1 MVSAAGFKAGGVK
14 TGSITAAWQANI
26 GNVAAD
32 LCISIECWS
41 SWSCCKFQG
50 KAAVCV
56 GVLAAA
62 GFEADGEAAVWQE
75 KIGNVAGV
83 LDLVACT
90 KAVVGVEATGVGA
103 VATAPSMLSAAV
115 FKAGG
120 VKAGSIAAFG
130 KKILAMLQLDPSLQH
145 LPLIVHHTI
154 RLKWNVKVI
163 TWTKIDNRGTEDQ
176 NNLDQELLYL

>member
-1 MVSAAGFKAGGVK
+1 MGVLQLPGK
-14 TGSITAAWQANI
+14 LILAMSQQIFASLQSVGVL
-26 GNVAAD
+26 G
-32 LCISIECWS
+32 
-41 SWSCCKFQG
+41 QG

-56 GVLAAA
+56 GVVATA
-62 GFEADGEAAVWQE
+62 GGEAAVWQE

-103 VATAPSMLSAAV
+103 VATAPSMLSAAG

-130 KKILAMLQLDPSLQH
+130 KTILAMLQLDPSLHLCRVLEFLIQLQVSRLRLELQKNFPLQPQH
-145 LPLIVHHTI
+145 VGSLNVFSRKSNSRITNVRLSVH
-154 RLKWNVKVI
+154 LSVLQNI
-163 TWTKIDNRGTEDQ
+163 T
-176 NNLDQELLYL
+176 

>member
-56 GVLAAA
+56 GVVA
-62 GFEADGEAAVWQE
+62 AAVWQE

-103 VATAPSMLSAAV
+103 VATAPSMLSC
-115 FKAGG
+115 
-120 VKAGSIAAFG
+120 SWI
-130 KKILAMLQLDPSLQH
+130 
-145 LPLIVHHTI
+145 
-154 RLKWNVKVI
+154 
-163 TWTKIDNRGTEDQ
+163 
-176 NNLDQELLYL
+176 

>member
-56 GVLAAA
+56 GVVAAA
-62 GFEADGEAAVWQE
+62 GFEAGGEAAVWQE

-103 VATAPSMLSAAV
+103 VATAPSMHSAAG
-115 FKAGG
+115 FKARG

-130 KKILAMLQLDPSLQH
+130 KTILAMLQLDPSLH
-145 LPLIVHHTI
+145 LCRVLEFLI
-154 RLKWNVKVI
+154 
-163 TWTKIDNRGTEDQ
+163 
-176 NNLDQELLYL
+176 